1 MHTHTRILFLSKKK
15 KKEKKDFKI
24 AVIALQ
30 FAFFPPLNNITM
42 DSFPDQYILVANT
55 S

>member
-15 KKEKKDFKI
+15 KKKKKKDFKI

-30 FAFFPPLNNITM
+30 FAFFPHSTILLWIAFQINI
-42 DSFPDQYILVANT
+42 FW
-55 S
+55 